1 MQEALTNIVKHAPG
15 AGAVA
20 ELAVSAGNVRLD
32 VRDDGG
38 PGAAKSSRTAPA
50 AGHGIVG
57 MRERIGAFGGW
68 LVAGPAV
75 GGGFRVTAE
84 IPIEGTPS

>member
-1 MQEALTNIVKHAPG
+1 M
-15 AGAVA
+15 
-20 ELAVSAGNVRLD
+20 
-32 VRDDGG
+32 RDDGG

-57 MRERIGAFGGW
+57 MRERVGAFGGW
-68 LVAGPAV
+68 LVAGPAA

-84 IPIEGTPS
+84 IPIEGIPS